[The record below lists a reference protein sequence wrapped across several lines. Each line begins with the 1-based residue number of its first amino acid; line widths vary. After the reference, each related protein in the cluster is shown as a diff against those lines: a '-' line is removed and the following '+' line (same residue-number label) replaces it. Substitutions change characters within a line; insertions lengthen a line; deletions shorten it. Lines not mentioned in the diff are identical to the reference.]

1 MSKLASSNPSVPS
14 TPLARQIN
22 ALKHRYL
29 QPNSSSLFYL
39 SALVVNVGNYG
50 FNLLLGR
57 WLGPAAFSDL
67 SLIITLFLG
76 LTFVTTGLQQT
87 AAKFA
92 ASYAGQNNTQGISNV
107 RTWLMRRAWLVGGV
121 SLLALTLGAPAWQA
135 FFNTQSPALFVCLGL
150 AIPFYFAQGIDRGI
164 LQGQTRFDRLSV
176 SYQAEMWSRLAV
188 AFVLVTLGWGALG
201 GGIGLALSILATWW
215 VARAAGQHL
224 PASAAPSADEL
235 HQYKRIIIAI
245 AWAEIGLILINNSD
259 VLLVK
264 RFFEA
269 EQAGHYAA
277 LSLIGRVVFFATSAA
292 SVTLFAQAAQR
303 QARGEAHRP
312 LLWRTL
318 GVVSVI
324 SLVIVLAC
332 IIMPNLIVQIL
343 FGDAYMAIAG
353 LLWQY
358 ALATALFAASN
369 VVINYQLAL
378 GHQRSAVLSLIAGV
392 LQVILISL
400 FHTSLAQ
407 VVLVQICLM
416 SVLLIAVLGLES
428 KSVAR

>member
-215 VARAAGQHL
+215 
-224 PASAAPSADEL
+224 
-235 HQYKRIIIAI
+235 
-245 AWAEIGLILINNSD
+245 
-259 VLLVK
+259 
-264 RFFEA
+264 EA
-269 EQAGHYAA
+269 ERA
-277 LSLIGRVVFFATSAA
+277 
-292 SVTLFAQAAQR
+292 
-303 QARGEAHRP
+303 
-312 LLWRTL
+312 
-318 GVVSVI
+318 
-324 SLVIVLAC
+324 
-332 IIMPNLIVQIL
+332 
-343 FGDAYMAIAG
+343 
-353 LLWQY
+353 
-358 ALATALFAASN
+358 
-369 VVINYQLAL
+369 
-378 GHQRSAVLSLIAGV
+378 
-392 LQVILISL
+392 
-400 FHTSLAQ
+400 
-407 VVLVQICLM
+407 
-416 SVLLIAVLGLES
+416 
-428 KSVAR
+428 